1 LLVPPKNPAAL
12 ADALVAL
19 KRDAALAT
27 RMGEAGLARAN
38 AMFTWS
44 SVAQALAQVYAR
56 LAGEEGQAAARV
68 AMGGAAR

>member
-1 LLVPPKNPAAL
+1 
-12 ADALVAL
+12 
-19 KRDAALAT
+19 
-27 RMGEAGLARAN
+27 
-38 AMFTWS
+38 MFTWS